1 MMKKS
6 FHIKFIILHL
16 RHKMSVKL
24 DNENLKVIRLDNGE
38 IIFSKIVVND
48 KSKDNGYL
56 ELHWPMKVL
65 MKFDEEEKTTQLA
78 LLKWL
83 PFTDTT
89 FVPLAARCI
98 MSVSELGEDYQD
110 FYLKS
115 VKEDNEHTSEQGLTK
130 MSKILADFEPEGYMN

>member
-1 MMKKS
+1 
-6 FHIKFIILHL
+6 
-16 RHKMSVKL
+16 MSIKL

-65 MKFDEEEKTTQLA
+65 MKFDEEEKPTQLA

>member
-1 MMKKS
+1 MEELNK
-6 FHIKFIILHL
+6 
-16 RHKMSVKL
+16 
-24 DNENLKVIRLDNGE
+24 ENLKVIRLDNGE
-38 IIFSKIVVND
+38 ILFSKVLVTD

-65 MKFDEEEKTTQLA
+65 MKFNEDEKNTKLA

-98 MSVSELGEDYQD
+98 MSVSSLGEQYRD
-110 FYLKS
+110 FYLNC
-115 VKEDNEHTSEQGLTK
+115 VREDTEHSPEQEMNK
-130 MSKILADFEPEGYMN
+130 MSKLLADFEPQGFMN

>member
-1 MMKKS
+1 MPE
-6 FHIKFIILHL
+6 
-16 RHKMSVKL
+16 L
-24 DNENLKVIRLDNGE
+24 DKENLKVIRLDNGE
-38 IIFSKIVVND
+38 IIFSKVVVND

-65 MKFDEEEKTTQLA
+65 MKFDDEQKSTQLA

-98 MSVSELGEDYQD
+98 MSVSKLGEEYQD
-110 FYLKS
+110 FYLNS
-115 VKEDNEHTSEQGLTK
+115 VREDSTHTQDQELNK
-130 MSKILADFEPEGYMN
+130 MSKILENFEPDGLMN

>member
-1 MMKKS
+1 MA
-6 FHIKFIILHL
+6 
-16 RHKMSVKL
+16 VEL

-38 IIFSKIVVND
+38 IIFSKVVVND
-48 KSKDNGYL
+48 KSRDNGYL
-56 ELHWPMKVL
+56 ELHWPMKVM
-65 MKFDEEEKTTQLA
+65 MKFNDDEKSTQLA

-98 MSVSELGEDYQD
+98 MSVSSLGEEYQD
-110 FYLKS
+110 FYLNS
-115 VKEDNEHTSEQGLTK
+115 VREDSEHTSEQCLTK

>member
-1 MMKKS
+1 MAE
-6 FHIKFIILHL
+6 
-16 RHKMSVKL
+16 L

-38 IIFSKIVVND
+38 ILFSKVLVTD
-48 KSKDNGYL
+48 KSKTNGYL

-65 MKFDEEEKTTQLA
+65 MKFSEEEKSTQLA

-98 MSVSELGEDYQD
+98 MSVSQLGEQYQD
-110 FYLKS
+110 FYLNS
-115 VKEDNEHTSEQGLTK
+115 VREDSGHTQDQELNK
-130 MSKILADFEPEGYMN
+130 MSKLLADFEPDGLMN

>member
-1 MMKKS
+1 MEE
-6 FHIKFIILHL
+6 L
-16 RHKMSVKL
+16 
-24 DNENLKVIRLDNGE
+24 NEENLKVIRLDNGE
-38 IIFSKIVVND
+38 ILFSKVLVTD

-65 MKFDEEEKTTQLA
+65 MKFSEEEKSTQLA

-98 MSVSELGEDYQD
+98 MSVSSLGEQYQD
-110 FYLKS
+110 FYLNS
-115 VKEDNEHTSEQGLTK
+115 VREDSEHSSEQEVNK
-130 MSKILADFEPEGYMN
+130 MSKLLADFEPQGFMN

>member
-1 MMKKS
+1 MAE
-6 FHIKFIILHL
+6 
-16 RHKMSVKL
+16 L

-38 IIFSKIVVND
+38 ILFSKVLVTD

-65 MKFDEEEKTTQLA
+65 MKFDDEQKSTQLA

-89 FVPLAARCI
+89 SVPLAARCI
-98 MSVSELGEDYQD
+98 MSVSDLGEQYQD
-110 FYLKS
+110 FYLNS
-115 VKEDNEHTSEQGLTK
+115 VQEDNTHTQDQELNK
-130 MSKILADFEPEGYMN
+130 MSKILAEFEPGEFMN